1 MPFEGRHYRCGGGEG
16 RGGEKGGIRIISSH
30 DVDIMNRR
38 SISNSVA
45 VVDVVAML
53 QLVSLPL

>member
-1 MPFEGRHYRCGGGEG
+1 M
-16 RGGEKGGIRIISSH
+16 GGEKGGIRIISSH